1 MLFRSAQLQ
10 SQAQQPIEDLKTAF
24 WLVKEKQGKVLA
36 QFFKLYYADKE
47 FSYKENV
54 QKIDEQ
60 GNLILNEFG
69 VPQEDEMQMKDTFN
83 SSEFADTDFSIVVE
97 TMSGTKAS
105 TAGDINALDV
115 LMSKGLISL
124 KTYISA
130 YPKDALSNKTDI
142 LKGIE
147 EDEKNQVAQLTKQ
160 AQAMAEQLKE
170 SMEVIQRQK
179 DTVDKV
185 VSVIQENNQL
195 KSFIAQLY
203 TEAKSKILEGNQEIE
218 KGNAKIREVTDDATN
233 FAQVI
238 AQGGMK
244 DVVS

>member
-1 MLFRSAQLQ
+1 
-10 SQAQQPIEDLKTAF
+10 
-24 WLVKEKQGKVLA
+24 
-36 QFFKLYYADKE
+36 
-47 FSYKENV
+47 
-54 QKIDEQ
+54 
-60 GNLILNEFG
+60 
-69 VPQEDEMQMKDTFN
+69 
-83 SSEFADTDFSIVVE
+83 
-97 TMSGTKAS
+97 MSGTKAS